1 MHRSR
6 EALDRTSRCLHSQS
20 AAWQKLNV
28 VLLYHWLTCLP
39 GCTVLWQAI
48 CSHHQGVS
56 YYGKLSAVS
65 KRMYYLMKA
74 ILSLHQDASS
84 RKKLTA
90 FFTRVYHLVKS
101 YQQSP
106 AQCII
111 LQQAINYLHYVVS
124 SHKELLQFSSRAYHL

>member
-1 MHRSR
+1 
-6 EALDRTSRCLHSQS
+6 
-20 AAWQKLNV
+20 
-28 VLLYHWLTCLP
+28 
-39 GCTVLWQAI
+39 
-48 CSHHQGVS
+48 
-56 YYGKLSAVS
+56 
-65 KRMYYLMKA
+65 MKA

-124 SHKELLQFSSRAYHL
+124 SHKELLPLSSRAYHLKKAIINLENGVSS